1 MINLVTVVF
10 AINFASFANSLPLG
24 NTADGVSVANTFDCE
39 PG

>member
-24 NTADGVSVANTFDCE
+24 NTADGASVANTFDCE